1 MPATPLHPDLARS
14 GSLRALAEQAA
25 RAGGAVAR
33 GMFRRPIDIEFKSDG
48 SEVTAADR
56 AAQAAVEAVIRAARP
71 RDLFIGE
78 EDAVAE
84 SAVLAAAADAVVWVI
99 DPIDGTRSFVRGL
112 PLYACSVGVMVG
124 GHPVAGAVFDPSQE
138 ALFSASTAEGFFVDG
153 VAVPPLANGQGGE
166 RPGSALLAIPS
177 SVVGAYHDRIH
188 RWVDEFVVR
197 NVGSAA
203 LHLAYV
209 ATGQFDAAILTNCK
223 LWDIAAGY
231 VLVTAAGGRMTT
243 PDGGPLFPLDLAQY
257 DRRELP
263 TLAGRGALFEHLLA
277 ARRRA

>member
-1 MPATPLHPDLARS
+1 MPPTPQTPDAELIR
-14 GSLRALAEQAA
+14 SLRALAEQAA

-33 GMFRRPIDIEFKSDG
+33 GMFRRPIDVELKSDG

-56 AAQAAVEAVIRAARP
+56 AAQAAVESAIKAVRS
-71 RDLFIGE
+71 DDGFIGE

-84 SAVLAAAADAVVWVI
+84 SATLAVGHETVVWVT

-112 PLYACSVGVMVG
+112 PLYACSVGALIG
-124 GHPVAGAVFDPSQE
+124 GHPVAGAVYDPSQE
-138 ALFSASTAEGFFVDG
+138 AMFSASVADGFFVDG
-153 VAVPPLANGQGGE
+153 VAVPPLVSGQGGHQ
-166 RPGSALLAIPS
+166 PGSALLAIPS
-177 SVVGAYHDRIH
+177 SVVGEYHDRIH

-231 VLVTAAGGRMTT
+231 VLVTMAGGRMTT
-243 PDGGPLFPLDLAQY
+243 PDGAALFPLDLSKY

-263 TLAGRGALFEHLLA
+263 SLAGRGALFEHLLA

>member
-1 MPATPLHPDLARS
+1 MPPPPQTPDPALVRP
-14 GSLRALAEQAA
+14 LRALAERAA

-56 AAQAAVEAVIRAARP
+56 AAQAAVESTVRTARP

-84 SAVLAAAADAVVWVI
+84 SAALDAAPDAVVWVI
-99 DPIDGTRSFVRGL
+99 DPIDGTRSYIRGL
-112 PLYACSVGVMVG
+112 PLYACSVGVMIG
-124 GHPVAGAVFDPSQE
+124 GQPVAGAVYDPSLE
-138 ALFSASTAEGFFVDG
+138 TMFSADLADGFFVDG
-153 VAVPPLANGQGGE
+153 RAVPPRTSGQGGD

-177 SVVGAYHDRIH
+177 SVVGDYHDRIH
-188 RWVDEFVVR
+188 RWVDEFIVR

-231 VLVTAAGGRMTT
+231 VLVTTAGGRMTT
-243 PDGGPLFPLDLAQY
+243 PDGAALFPLDLAAY

-263 TLAGRGALFEHLLA
+263 TLAGRGALFAHLLA
-277 ARRRA
+277 ARRRR